1 MRPPRCR
8 FAAPPQGGGAGAPA
22 EPDAQRL
29 LVRVGFATLGRAHM
43 SVVRTALGFG
53 GVS

>member
-29 LVRVGFATLGRAHM
+29 LDGAGFA
-43 SVVRTALGFG
+43 ALG
-53 GVS
+53 SRRWW